1 MGRLRIPWWKTKTT
15 KMVLSVLLVV
25 AVVAGFTY
33 AKLRHRVVWITPLN
47 VSASYLQGKMNNTAS
62 DYLGVFEYTI
72 KIPAE
77 VREVT
82 NTCRSKTM
90 DICYRSKDYYL
101 YQDTSR
107 VRFHLQNRCEYT
119 AHDVR
124 DEYFMK
130 ITATCPIVDHNQ
142 LLRGY
147 ILYASMLN
155 VNQTDVI
162 VQLRSI
168 ASEIGSTL

>member
-1 MGRLRIPWWKTKTT
+1 
-15 KMVLSVLLVV
+15 MV
-25 AVVAGFTY
+25 
-33 AKLRHRVVWITPLN
+33 
-47 VSASYLQGKMNNTAS
+47 
-62 DYLGVFEYTI
+62 
-72 KIPAE
+72 
-77 VREVT
+77 
-82 NTCRSKTM
+82 
-90 DICYRSKDYYL
+90 ICYRSKDYYL

-107 VRFHLQNRCEYT
+107 VRFHLQNLCEYT
-119 AHDVR
+119 AREVR
-124 DEYFMK
+124 DEYAMK

>member
-1 MGRLRIPWWKTKTT
+1 MGRSKIPWWQTPSTRL
-15 KMVLSVLLVV
+15 VLSVLLVV
-25 AVVAGFTY
+25 AVVAVFTY
-33 AKLRHRVVWITPLN
+33 DKLRHRVVWVTPLD
-47 VSASYLQGKMNNTAS
+47 VSAAYLQGRMNNTAS
-62 DYLGVFEYTI
+62 DYLGVFEYTT

-107 VRFHLQNRCEYT
+107 VRFHLQNLCEYT
-119 AHDVR
+119 AFEVKDQ
-124 DEYFMK
+124 FSMK
-130 ITATCPIVDHNQ
+130 VMASCPIIDHNQ

-147 ILYASMLN
+147 VLYASMLN
-155 VNQTDVI
+155 VNQSDVI
-162 VQLRSI
+162 VQLRFI
-168 ASEIGSTL
+168 ANEIGSTL